1 MSFHLA
7 HSRYSEIREQQ
18 FEVAFVPL
26 GTCEPHNFHLPYAT
40 DALHTTQV
48 ALQICEAAT
57 QNGARVV
64 VLPTI
69 PFGVQTNMRSL
80 PLAINLNPTT
90 LFRVLDDIV
99 ASLRDSGIRK
109 IVLLNG
115 HGGNDFLK
123 PFIRE
128 QMSRDDAPF
137 LCVVDWWRV
146 GSDVYSTIFEKPDD
160 HGGELETSVMLH
172 LHSELVKFDEAGDGS
187 VNPTRFEAI
196 NRGWVSIS
204 RPWHLLTED
213 TGSGDPRAATAE
225 KGEKYLQVVIER
237 LSDFVTQLAREPLD
251 DKFPFS

>member
-7 HSRYSEIREQQ
+7 HARYGEMCEQK
-18 FEVAFVPL
+18 FDVAIVPL

-48 ALQICEAAT
+48 AHKIAEAAT
-57 QNGARVV
+57 QKSARVV

-69 PFGVQTNMRSL
+69 PFGVQTNMRAL

-90 LFRVLDDIV
+90 LFRVLDDVV
-99 ASLRDSGIRK
+99 ASLRDGGIDK
-109 IVLLNG
+109 VVLLNG

-128 QMSRDDAPF
+128 HMSHGDASF
-137 LCVVDWWRV
+137 ICTVDWWRV
-146 GSDVYSTIFEKPDD
+146 GSDMYSFIFEKTDD

-172 LHSELVKFDEAGDGS
+172 LYPELVKMDEAGKGS
-187 VNPTRFEAI
+187 VNQTRFEAI

-204 RPWHLLTED
+204 RPWHLLTDD

-225 KGEKYLQVVIER
+225 KGERYLQVVVER
-237 LSDFVTQLAREPLD
+237 LSEFVIQLAREPLD
-251 DKFPFS
+251 DAFPF